1 MEYTPEQMAK
11 LVRDPEHLEKCK
23 AVWRENTFVHQL
35 ILEVERLRQNNED
48 TLAIKLKLA
57 EENQSLRAE
66 KEELYRE
73 SAMRKRTI
81 EQMKT
86 AGIFGSDNQQ
96 VLEKMIAEM
105 RGLANPQNP
114 TVPPLST
121 ACLRQHAAMSALN
134 GLLADGTATSAAPK
148 MAVNL
153 ADSLIKELDK

>member
-1 MEYTPEQMAK
+1 MTTDIKSFIKEARELYPSNSIVTLICDE
-11 LVRDPEHLEKCK
+11 LEK
-23 AVWRENTFVHQL
+23 QL
-35 ILEVERLRQNNED
+35 DINEQNL
-48 TLAIKLKLA
+48 TIKQNLH
-57 EENQSLRAE
+57 EENQRLRAE

-121 ACLRQHAAMSALN
+121 ACLRQHAAISALN
-134 GLLADGTATSAAPK
+134 GLLADGTNTGAAPT
-148 MAVNL
+148 MAVRL
-153 ADSLIKELDK
+153 ADSLVKELEK